1 MSLDGGKTWGA
12 QKDISTD
19 FGPASGASPGPGTAL
34 QLDSG
39 PHAGRLL
46 VASHKGAY
54 QRDYVSLS
62 DDHGASWR
70 TISTSFPSMDE
81 AALTQLPNGSV
92 LLNMRHRQSPVKGR
106 AVALSNDGGE
116 TFGPI
121 SYDATLISPVCQAS
135 IVSFGGVTYFS
146 NPASTSGRNHITIRR
161 STDSAATWSSSLL
174 VEAGASAGYSCL
186 IKGALPARAD
196 GGPGDEGGILYEAST
211 GIAFARFPLSF

>member
-1 MSLDGGKTWGA
+1 
-12 QKDISTD
+12 
-19 FGPASGASPGPGTAL
+19 
-34 QLDSG
+34 
-39 PHAGRLL
+39 
-46 VASHKGAY
+46 
-54 QRDYVSLS
+54 
-62 DDHGASWR
+62 
-70 TISTSFPSMDE
+70 MDE

-106 AVALSNDGGE
+106 AVALSDDGGE

-121 SYDATLISPVCQAS
+121 AYDATLISPVCQAS

-174 VEAGASAGYSCL
+174 VEVSASAGYSCL
-186 IKGALPARAD
+186 VKGALPARAD
-196 GGPGDEGGILYEAST
+196 GGPGDEGGILYEASK